1 MFRAKIKLVYKQEID
16 DTSTGDFERAIFFA
30 SYDEFIQQSS
40 PYNGGGRIRSFSR
53 MCDLDERANS
63 LQQKIGFSI
72 LYLVSQLN
80 NKIPLIKDNL
90 GVSLDFETPKFELI
104 ASHTEDISQHRVA
117 VYYETAALT
126 LIEFMGEYLLLANS
140 GKAENMLSSTF
151 VDSPLPRDCPSAN
164 GMDSEPAVIT
174 QIRIFIT
181 TIKNGACAAMYRR
194 LADWVMIAL

>member
-1 MFRAKIKLVYKQEID
+1 
-16 DTSTGDFERAIFFA
+16 
-30 SYDEFIQQSS
+30 
-40 PYNGGGRIRSFSR
+40 

-151 VDSPLPRDCPSAN
+151 VVKMQPNLSIVHYHGIAHPQMAWIAN
-164 GMDSEPAVIT
+164 
-174 QIRIFIT
+174 QQ
-181 TIKNGACAAMYRR
+181 
-194 LADWVMIAL
+194 